1 MRRTAGVVL
10 KEFATRAYI
19 VAIVVDVDVWMQR
32 LVLTA

>member
-19 VAIVVDVDVWMQR
+19 VAIVDVLMQR
-32 LVLTA
+32 WLDR